1 MVESACCGM
10 ESKAGV
16 FMGRKLL
23 VSGNWKMNYTHLEA
37 ITTLQALD
45 VRLNRSFLAKVDVSI
60 HPPFTALRSVQT
72 VVEADDIPVILGA
85 QNCHFED
92 KGAYTGEVSPSMLA
106 KLGVQLVIVGHSERR
121 TYFHET
127 DDDISRKLSA
137 VLRNKM
143 IPILCVGESLAER
156 EEGAT
161 EAKLESQLRGALAGI
176 DRKSLSDLVV
186 AYEPIWAIGT
196 GRAAYPDDAEAAC
209 RHLRS
214 VLSQLLGSELAEQIR
229 LLYGGSV
236 DPDNTAE
243 LVSNEDVDGVLVGG
257 ASLDPEKFAAI
268 IKQAASTG

>member
-1 MVESACCGM
+1 
-10 ESKAGV
+10 
-16 FMGRKLL
+16 MGRKLL

-37 ITTLQALD
+37 ITALQALD
-45 VRLNRSFLAKVDVSI
+45 VRLNRSLLAKVDVSI

-72 VVEADDIPVILGA
+72 VVEADDIPVMLGA

-143 IPILCVGESLAER
+143 IPMLCVGESLAER